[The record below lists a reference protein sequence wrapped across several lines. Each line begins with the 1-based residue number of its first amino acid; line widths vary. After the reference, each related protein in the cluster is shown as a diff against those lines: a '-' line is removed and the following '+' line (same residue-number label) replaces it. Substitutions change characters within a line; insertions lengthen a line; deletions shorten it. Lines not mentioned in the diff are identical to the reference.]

1 MPDAAYDNLLDA
13 VLDSWDR
20 NNAILV
26 NLLRLVPEGG
36 MEVRP
41 AADSPSVAQ
50 FFMHAHYC
58 RLIFVQEDAPETARP
73 MPEGEWRSET
83 DRGRLAQM
91 LDDSAV
97 AVRDA
102 VRSRLASGRAMNLH
116 YDHPVLMLQHL
127 IWHEG
132 YHHGQ
137 IKLALKQAGKPI
149 RDDDA
154 GPVTWGVWMK
164 KGTWSKQDSERT

>member
-1 MPDAAYDNLLDA
+1 MPAPEMNLLDA

-20 NNAILV
+20 NNTILV

-36 MEVRP
+36 LEVRG
-41 AADSPSVAQ
+41 AEGSPTVARM
-50 FFMHAHYC
+50 FMHMHYV
-58 RLIFVQEDAPETARP
+58 RLVFVEEDAPESARA
-73 MPEGEWRSET
+73 MPEGEWIHER
-83 DRGRLAQM
+83 DREVIATHLGSSVL
-91 LDDSAV
+91 

-102 VRSRLASGRAMNLH
+102 VRGRLAAGRPMDRH

-137 IKLALKQAGKPI
+137 IKLALKQAGLAIP
-149 RDDDA
+149 DA
-154 GPVTWGVWMK
+154 AAGRGTWGVWMNK
-164 KGTWSKQDSERT
+164 TP